1 MRMWGVRDTPV
12 IEHGYTVLHS
22 RDHFVEEIS
31 TKDGAKC
38 AVLNEKKVSYN
49 HRWTVPLEASVPLTC
64 RYKLLH
70 FHFDAAYRAYCSNDF
85 PAPGMPCIPDL
96 EYKPEE

>member
-1 MRMWGVRDTPV
+1 
-12 IEHGYTVLHS
+12 
-22 RDHFVEEIS
+22 
-31 TKDGAKC
+31 
-38 AVLNEKKVSYN
+38 
-49 HRWTVPLEASVPLTC
+49 LEASVPLTC